1 MTQEAPVTTEVPR
14 FDVVARLPSNAR
26 LEDVQA
32 KAVAA
37 GIRPDRV
44 EALVKALRSLPSV
57 KIGAAVDRERADKAR
72 EQFTAAGL
80 TVEITPVLALAPMMT
95 GAFDNRFECPNCGQR
110 VDLPENR
117 QCPHCGV
124 FVDKVTPEM
133 IMRRKLREKEKLAL
147 DFRLQRDQ
155 QAAERAAR
163 EAMENQVRE
172 EVRRELEAELGLG
185 EGRMTVNRNLMIG
198 GALLVAASAFGAGL
212 VSSGGVAIDGLF
224 GSAKADQPVQDA
236 RTKGM
241 LDQLDKL
248 DKSAAKGGDTAA
260 AARANGGPATGDP
273 DVDDPLVQAAGG
285 KRVGAKGISVEQAV
299 QAAQTLA
306 KAAGYKG
313 AGTEAAVTAP
323 GDPTA
328 SLEARIEGSGGAA
341 PAASGGAPAGASGG
355 AAGASPAGT
364 DAAAAGTAA
373 TAAVAV
379 QVSPRVRALVAVDLA
394 RTVAQVGQTA
404 RAREMIKALQDN
416 PAYRADPALVEAT
429 SQAAVE
435 IRAWGLHTASA
446 GSLRQSAEA
455 VLADAR
461 ILPTPL
467 ARVQALTAAGAIAA
481 RHPLLRAGAAASYRQ
496 TPAATETFRLSTRR
510 ASGCAPA
517 RRRSGASAA
526 ACPAFGAQ
534 HQRQRA
540 GAGRPGRA
548 VCPAS
553 SLVPTTADAAL
564 LQLVQRA
571 RQVGHHQVGHGLGR
585 AAGHLGHGGVDAH
598 GVVLGCDDRMRTGAV
613 GHAQAGAQ
621 VVRVGHAVEH
631 QQQRRLRATAS
642 SSVVERAHGRQRLR
656 PAPPRPGGAWL
667 PARRE
672 GRRMRRPARRN
683 TCPDKPARRVK
694 VRSAWLE
701 CKRLNLPQTVPAY
714 AATETINELRKNH
727 PEYAYKEA
735 TLNPTNP
742 RDRASDWEADIV
754 TGFRNSEGTKELTGP
769 VRETPTGQHMYIARP
784 IKITNP
790 ACLACHNTAADRAA
804 DDGEGVWRGERLRL
818 EDE

>member
-481 RHPLLRAGAAASYRQ
+481 RHPLLPPETARLFLTEAAEALKRVEGPQQIRGASLWSVALGEVMLHEATHRARTGQWARANELTGQIESLAAQ
-496 TPAATETFRLSTRR
+496 
-510 ASGCAPA
+510 APD
-517 RRRSGASAA
+517 GASAA
-526 ACPAFGAQ
+526 
-534 HQRQRA
+534 
-540 GAGRPGRA
+540 
-548 VCPAS
+548 
-553 SLVPTTADAAL
+553 
-564 LQLVQRA
+564 
-571 RQVGHHQVGHGLGR
+571 
-585 AAGHLGHGGVDAH
+585 
-598 GVVLGCDDRMRTGAV
+598 
-613 GHAQAGAQ
+613 
-621 VVRVGHAVEH
+621 
-631 QQQRRLRATAS
+631 RLRALEHQARLLVGQADKAAAALTAGLAL
-642 SSVVERAHGRQRLR
+642 VAKE
-656 PAPPRPGGAWL
+656 PR
-667 PARRE
+667 
-672 GRRMRRPARRN
+672 
-683 TCPDKPARRVK
+683 V
-694 VRSAWLE
+694 
-701 CKRLNLPQTVPAY
+701 
-714 AATETINELRKNH
+714 
-727 PEYAYKEA
+727 
-735 TLNPTNP
+735 
-742 RDRASDWEADIV
+742 
-754 TGFRNSEGTKELTGP
+754 
-769 VRETPTGQHMYIARP
+769 
-784 IKITNP
+784 
-790 ACLACHNTAADRAA
+790 ADRAA
-804 DDGEGVWRGERLRL
+804 WLRALAQLGSGASDERMAAAVEQVKAAAQTAAPAERAVALMHLALLHAEAGLRGRAGEYTQLALATPGLSKAEAGDLHAELLLRGDLATAQSLHQIGLYAEAESALRRLGGL
-818 EDE
+818 VL

>member
-1 MTQEAPVTTEVPR
+1 MTQEAPATTEVPR
-14 FDVVARLPSNAR
+14 FDVVARLPSSAR
-26 LEDVQA
+26 LEDVEA
-32 KAVAA
+32 RALAA

-44 EALVKALRSLPSV
+44 EALIKALRTLPSV

-163 EAMENQVRE
+163 EALENQVRE

-185 EGRMTVNRNLMIG
+185 KGRMTVNRNLMIG

-212 VSSGGVAIDGLF
+212 VSSGGMAIDGLF
-224 GSAKADQPVQDA
+224 GGGKADQPVQDA
-236 RTKGM
+236 RTKG
-241 LDQLDKL
+241 LIDQLDKL

-285 KRVGAKGISVEQAV
+285 KRIGAKGISVEQAV

-313 AGTEAAVTAP
+313 VGTEAAVAAP

-328 SLEARIEGSGGAA
+328 SLEARIEAGGGAA
-341 PAASGGAPAGASGG
+341 PAASGGAAAGGAPAGAPGG
-355 AAGASPAGT
+355 AAGAT
-364 DAAAAGTAA
+364 AAGADPAA
-373 TAAVAV
+373 AV

-404 RAREMIKALQDN
+404 RAREMIRALQDN

-435 IRAWGLHTASA
+435 IRAWSLHTASA
-446 GSLRQSAEA
+446 GNLRQAAEA

-467 ARVQALTAAGAIAA
+467 ARVQALAAAGAIAA
-481 RHPLLRAGAAASYRQ
+481 RHPLLPPETARLFLSEAAEALKRVEGPQQARGASLWAVALGEVMLQEATHRARTGQWARANELTGQIESLAAQ
-496 TPAATETFRLSTRR
+496 
-510 ASGCAPA
+510 APD
-517 RRRSGASAA
+517 GASAA
-526 ACPAFGAQ
+526 
-534 HQRQRA
+534 
-540 GAGRPGRA
+540 
-548 VCPAS
+548 
-553 SLVPTTADAAL
+553 
-564 LQLVQRA
+564 
-571 RQVGHHQVGHGLGR
+571 
-585 AAGHLGHGGVDAH
+585 
-598 GVVLGCDDRMRTGAV
+598 
-613 GHAQAGAQ
+613 
-621 VVRVGHAVEH
+621 
-631 QQQRRLRATAS
+631 RLRALEHQARLLVGQADKAAAALTAGLAL
-642 SSVVERAHGRQRLR
+642 VGKE
-656 PAPPRPGGAWL
+656 
-667 PARRE
+667 
-672 GRRMRRPARRN
+672 
-683 TCPDKPARRVK
+683 TRV
-694 VRSAWLE
+694 
-701 CKRLNLPQTVPAY
+701 
-714 AATETINELRKNH
+714 
-727 PEYAYKEA
+727 
-735 TLNPTNP
+735 
-742 RDRASDWEADIV
+742 
-754 TGFRNSEGTKELTGP
+754 
-769 VRETPTGQHMYIARP
+769 
-784 IKITNP
+784 
-790 ACLACHNTAADRAA
+790 ADRAA
-804 DDGEGVWRGERLRL
+804 LLRALAHLGGGATDERMATAVEQVKAAAQTAAPAERAVALMHLALLHAEAGLRGRAGEYTQLALATPGLAKTEAGDLHAELLLRGDLATAQSLHQIGLYAEAESALRRLGGL
-818 EDE
+818 VL